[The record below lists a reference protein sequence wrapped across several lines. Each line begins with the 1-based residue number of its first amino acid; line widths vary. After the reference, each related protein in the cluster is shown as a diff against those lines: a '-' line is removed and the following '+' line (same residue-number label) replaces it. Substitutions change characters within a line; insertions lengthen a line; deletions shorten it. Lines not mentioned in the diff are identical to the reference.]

1 MSLEIP
7 TKEQMLYSQLVII
20 DSLTDYLKD
29 NLKNTQFDDSDVLFY
44 MESAKDG
51 IREVFYR
58 MRFLIKKSQE
68 K

>member
-7 TKEQMLYSQLVII
+7 TKEQMLYSQLAIVE
-20 DSLTDYLKD
+20 SLTDYIKD